1 MSKYKETKSIFN
13 EEKNKAILIQVILK
27 AND

>member
-1 MSKYKETKSIFN
+1 MSKYKETMSIFN

-27 AND
+27 END